1 MTKREPLA
9 SLPLRFEPPMPGQP
23 RQALDHSLRSYLMS
37 DDGNLTPGVPID
49 SVLIQDL
56 AAQDVEQWLRG
67 HDGATMTDLES
78 AFREADDEGYGPIVA
93 NALVWDR
100 TLDVLRSKGIELPD

>member
-1 MTKREPLA
+1 
-9 SLPLRFEPPMPGQP
+9 
-23 RQALDHSLRSYLMS
+23 
-37 DDGNLTPGVPID
+37 
-49 SVLIQDL
+49 
-56 AAQDVEQWLRG
+56 
-67 HDGATMTDLES
+67 MTDLES

>member
-1 MTKREPLA
+1 MTKSEPLA

-49 SVLIQDL
+49 SVLI
-56 AAQDVEQWLRG
+56 
-67 HDGATMTDLES
+67 
-78 AFREADDEGYGPIVA
+78 
-93 NALVWDR
+93 
-100 TLDVLRSKGIELPD
+100 